1 MRRFDKVK
9 NIHKANLLNEVRYLE
24 SKGLLKESLVESEKI
39 YVNKKNGKTLTQQEV
54 DGWVELAQDSEAN
67 NRRFYVNYLSD
78 FGVIVPPK
86 KSDWTTKI
94 LPKIKEILS
103 KIDAPIEW
111 KNTIIKC
118 EKLAYSAK
126 KEDNRGVPRQTIYQE
141 FGDKWND
148 LMKHTGN
155 PQVSVYSN
163 DKTKEIYWN
172 QYCELMGLSN
182 SIGFDDIIA

>member
-1 MRRFDKVK
+1 MKGIIK
-9 NIHKANLLNEVRYLE
+9 KLLREN
-24 SKGLLKESLVESEKI
+24 LLKEGLGESEKI

-54 DGWVELAQDSEAN
+54 DGWIELAQDGEAN

-86 KSDWTTKI
+86 KSDWTTKR

-118 EKLAYSAK
+118 EKLEYSAVK
-126 KEDNRGVPRQTIYQE
+126 AADRGVPRQTIYE
-141 FGDKWND
+141 NFSDKWAGF
-148 LMKHTGN
+148 MQHTGN
-155 PQVSVYSN
+155 PHASLYSN
-163 DKTKEIYWN
+163 NKENLIYWN
-172 QYCELMGLSN
+172 QYCELRGIN
-182 SIGFDDIIA
+182 PDYGFEDVLA